1 MTRHD
6 ASTSP
11 LEVDDEIFEVFARK
25 EREDRFQHVGAVQAP
40 SAQLARVYAWQTY
53 DEQKWFEMAVA
64 PRGAFVAV
72 NLDYRP
78 FTLGGPP
85 PRGEG
90 SEADYEEAPGYG
102 TPAST

>member
-1 MTRHD
+1 MID
-6 ASTSP
+6 STSP
-11 LEVDDEIFEVFARK
+11 LEIDDRIFEVFARK
-25 EREDRFQHVGAVQAP
+25 DRADRFQHVGTVQAP
-40 SAQLARVYAWQTY
+40 SAGLARVYAWQTY
-53 DEQKWFEMAVA
+53 DEQSWFEMAVA
-64 PRGAFVAV
+64 PRDAFLEV
-72 NLDYRP
+72 NRDVPP